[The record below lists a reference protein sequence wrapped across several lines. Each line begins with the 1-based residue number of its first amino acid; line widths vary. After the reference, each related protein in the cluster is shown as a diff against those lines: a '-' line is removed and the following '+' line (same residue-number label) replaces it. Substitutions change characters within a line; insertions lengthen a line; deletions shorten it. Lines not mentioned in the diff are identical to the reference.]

1 MNYVYAP
8 SESRAYDFLRDNRF
22 NLDDR
27 VKIRLPHQLIHGERY
42 SEGDALYVLDGCP
55 NTMLATIQINS
66 MVSPTKPQ
74 VVSVEER

>member
-1 MNYVYAP
+1 MNYVFAP

-27 VKIRLPHQLIHGERY
+27 VKIRLPHQSIHGERY

-74 VVSVEER
+74 VISVEER